1 MKGMTPM
8 KKNRSIAAFLVL
20 LGIFFSIGMLR
31 PAYGNERTITIEE
44 CLALAEANHPALEE
58 ARAALAGQQARLGQV
73 KVSNA
78 LKGNLSASS
87 SRNSGSDGSY
97 STSFSVSKLLS
108 DSGKN
113 ALERKSQGLSVD
125 AAAESQR
132 ETLLSVRTS
141 VKEAYYGLLLAILRR
156 DQAEETVKTY
166 KKHLDKARGFYDAG
180 IVAKFDVTKAE
191 VDLSNARLDLLSAKS
206 TLETARAA
214 LSRAVG
220 VPLGNIDPVSG
231 FRPSMMLPDE
241 RFALEQ
247 AMENRPDFRTARL
260 KSQAGKLGISIAA
273 KGNAATIS
281 LTGSA
286 GLSGTGLPPDDDFR
300 VGVTLSVPVFD
311 GGLNDYRISE
321 ARASSDG
328 LLASQKKL
336 EQTIH
341 YEVRSSILAVQEAEA
356 RIPAAELL
364 VRQAEENLTLAEG
377 RYEMGVGNILEVA
390 DALLAF
396 NSAKVSHFQA
406 LHDYS
411 KAVSTL
417 EKTLGG
423 EFQ

>member
-1 MKGMTPM
+1 MKNKVFFP
-8 KKNRSIAAFLVL
+8 AVLAFLAAVL
-20 LGIFFSIGMLR
+20 FAGTVS
-31 PAYGNERTITIEE
+31 ASENTVRTITLEE
-44 CLALAEANHPALEE
+44 CLALAEAGHPYLEE
-58 ARAALAGQQARLGQV
+58 ARASLAAQQARLGQV
-73 KVSNA
+73 KVNNA

-125 AAAESQR
+125 AASESQR
-132 ETLLSVRTS
+132 ETLLSVRTG
-141 VKEAYYGLLLAILRR
+141 VKEAYYGLLLAILKR

-166 KKHLDKARGFYDAG
+166 QKHLDKARGFYDAG

-191 VDLSNARLDLLSAKS
+191 VDLSNAKLDLVSARS
-206 TLETARAA
+206 SLETARAA

-220 VPLGNIDPVSG
+220 LPLDDVRPSSG
-231 FRPSMMLPDE
+231 FRPFISLPDE
-241 RFALEQ
+241 PFALKQ
-247 AMENRPDFRTARL
+247 AMDNRPDMRASRL
-260 KSQAGKLGISIAA
+260 KSEAGRIGISIAA

-286 GLSGTGLPPDDDFR
+286 KLSGTGLPPDDDFS

-311 GGLNDYRISE
+311 GGLTDYRIAE

-328 LLASQKKL
+328 LAAVQRKL
-336 EQTIH
+336 EQTVR
-341 YEVRSSILAVQEAEA
+341 YEVRSSLLSVQEAEA

-364 VRQAEENLTLAEG
+364 VRQAGENLALAEG

-423 EFQ
+423 EF